1 MRRVAI
7 FGLLLL
13 AACSASTSNASHDLA
28 RENIPER
35 ITVTSP
41 AFTNNGALPKSHT
54 CDGPGTAPVIEW
66 RDLPAQTTSVAVVAD
81 DPEAS
86 DKPFVHW
93 IVIGL
98 PPRPGSVPS
107 TAKNVHELDNTSGA
121 RGWTAPCPPPGETH
135 HYRFT
140 VYALRDYV
148 CAGEADDIR
157 VPSCSP
163 PAAPDALKLIAAN
176 AVATGTLI
184 GTYRR

>member
-1 MRRVAI
+1 MRLVAL

-13 AACSASTSNASHDLA
+13 AACGANTSDASHDLA
-28 RENIPER
+28 RKNIPEQ

-41 AFTNNGALPKSHT
+41 LFTNNGSLPRGNT
-54 CDGPGTAPVIEW
+54 CDGAGTPPEIEW
-66 RDLPAQTTSVAVVAD
+66 RDLPAKTKSVAVVAD
-81 DPEAS
+81 DPDAG

-98 PPRPGSVPS
+98 PPVPGSVPS
-107 TAKNVHELDNTSGA
+107 AAKNVHELDNTGGT
-121 RGWTAPCPPPGETH
+121 RGWTAPCPPAGETH

-148 CAGEADDIR
+148 CAGDADDIR
-157 VPSCSP
+157 VQSCSP
-163 PAAPDALKLIAAN
+163 PGAPSALNLIAAN
-176 AVATGTLI
+176 ALTKGTMT